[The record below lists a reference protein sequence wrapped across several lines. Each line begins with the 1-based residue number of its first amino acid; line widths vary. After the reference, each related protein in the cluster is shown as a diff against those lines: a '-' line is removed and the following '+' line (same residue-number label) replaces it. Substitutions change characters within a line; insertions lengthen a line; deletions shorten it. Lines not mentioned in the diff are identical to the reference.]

1 MGIRRRKNKEE
12 ERKKKK
18 KTVSKRQ
25 HEPPIRVA
33 FVEERQDRK
42 VTSPAKYML
51 FLENG
56 TICHTYVY
64 STSNYQNISL
74 AITKKISCGS
84 FLRYQAASTSVDCWC
99 TQPKILIFVSV
110 FKKGIEI

>member
-18 KTVSKRQ
+18 KTVSRRQ

-42 VTSPAKYML
+42 VTSPAKYIYML

-56 TICHTYVY
+56 LYL
-64 STSNYQNISL
+64 TSNYQNI
-74 AITKKISCGS
+74 TKKT
-84 FLRYQAASTSVDCWC
+84 F
-99 TQPKILIFVSV
+99 
-110 FKKGIEI
+110 